1 MKPEYNETTS
11 NLSRKSFQKLRDT
24 TCLRAK
30 DGFLTRKKPFFHNC
44 NHMHNINGIFP

>member
-30 DGFLTRKKPFFHNC
+30 DWVFNEKETFFSQLQ
-44 NHMHNINGIFP
+44 PYA